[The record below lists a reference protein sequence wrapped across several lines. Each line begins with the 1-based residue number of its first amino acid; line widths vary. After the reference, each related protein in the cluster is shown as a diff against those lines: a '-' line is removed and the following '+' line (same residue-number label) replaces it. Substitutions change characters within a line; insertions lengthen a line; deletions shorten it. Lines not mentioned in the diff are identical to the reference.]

1 MRRINLRKLTILG
14 ALLCFALVLTAAPAQ
29 AALILRLTSGADSV
43 TVTDG
48 DPNDACPLLGCV
60 TYIGDVG
67 VFTVNAS
74 TGLSDPLL
82 GGDSFAQMDL
92 NSVNLSTSTGTL
104 LIEFTDTDFAATGAG
119 TLIGDVGGTVG
130 TGGSAEFWAYKCE
143 ENVEF
148 CTSDISVHLGPFGP
162 GPFSGSDSTSHGSLD
177 PYSMTLVAELTHGP
191 GTVVSSFDFDVRNI
205 PEPATTALF
214 GLGLGAMAWVGR
226 RRRSTR

>member
-48 DPNDACPLLGCV
+48 DANDACPLLGCV

-67 VFTVNAS
+67 VFTVNVS

-104 LIEFTDTDFAATGAG
+104 LIEFTDTDFAATGSG
-119 TLIGDVGGTVG
+119 TLVGDVGGTVG
-130 TGGSAEFWAYKCE
+130 TGGTAEFWAYKCE
-143 ENVEF
+143 RTRSSARPSRYLA
-148 CTSDISVHLGPFGP
+148 CTWARS
-162 GPFSGSDSTSHGSLD
+162 
-177 PYSMTLVAELTHGP
+177 A
-191 GTVVSSFDFDVRNI
+191 
-205 PEPATTALF
+205 PARSPAATPPHTAL
-214 GLGLGAMAWVGR
+214 
-226 RRRSTR
+226 STRIR